1 MSAASPDAA
10 KTLRFPPLRLEARGG
25 DRHAREFLPAALEII
40 ETPASPAGRATALTI
55 TLAVVLAII
64 WASIGQ
70 VDIIATAPGRILPV
84 GHSKTVQP
92 LDAGIVRRI
101 LVDDGAH
108 VRAGDALVELDPT
121 AAAADQARLTHDLL
135 QAELDR
141 ARLDGLRLA
150 FGGAAPALAAPPA
163 NASPTQL
170 QATEAAMLAQAA
182 EQAAKLAGLDQQIA
196 QKQAEGDEAAAAL
209 AKSQASLPWLRQQAE
224 LRRELLNVQFSNKLA
239 WLEVEQRLAEQTH
252 DLPVLAAR
260 QVEAAAA
267 GAALERQRA
276 EAVAEYRKTVLAD
289 LAKAEQQASQARQD
303 LSKASEKLRQQV
315 LRAPIDGTVQQLAVH
330 TVGGVVSPAQAV
342 LVVVPD
348 DAGLVVEAQV
358 ANKDVGFV
366 HAGQTAEVKVEAFSF
381 TRYGLIHGTVVGVS
395 RDAVTDDRARQVER
409 DKQTNT
415 DGEGSGDRD
424 MSPSY
429 TAHIML
435 GQAQLLTESGP
446 AKLEAGM
453 TVTAEI
459 KTGRRSL
466 ISYLLS
472 PLQRYAHEG
481 LRER

>member
-1 MSAASPDAA
+1 M
-10 KTLRFPPLRLEARGG
+10 
-25 DRHAREFLPAALEII
+25 
-40 ETPASPAGRATALTI
+40 
-55 TLAVVLAII
+55 
-64 WASIGQ
+64 
-70 VDIIATAPGRILPV
+70 DIVATAPGRILPV

-108 VRAGDALVELDPT
+108 VHAGDALIELDPT

-150 FGGAAPALAAPPA
+150 FGGAAPVLSAPPA

-182 EQAAKLAGLDQQIA
+182 EQAAKLAALDQQIA
-196 QKQAEGDEAAAAL
+196 QKRAEGNEAAAAL
-209 AKSQASLPWLRQQAE
+209 AKSEAALPWLQKQAE
-224 LRRELLNVQFSNKLA
+224 LRRELLNIRFGNRLA
-239 WLEVEQRLAEQTH
+239 WLEAEQRLTEQTH
-252 DLPVLAAR
+252 DLPVQAAR
-260 QVEAAAA
+260 QGEAAAA
-267 GAALERQRA
+267 RAALERQRT

-289 LAKAEQQASQARQD
+289 LAKAEQQASQARED
-303 LSKASEKLRQQV
+303 LAKASEKLRQLV

-348 DAGLVVEAQV
+348 DAGLVVEARV

-366 HAGQTAEVKVEAFSF
+366 HAGQPAEVKVEAFTF

-395 RDAVTDDRARQVER
+395 RDAVIDDRARPAER
-409 DKQTNT
+409 DKQTDRARE
-415 DGEGSGDRD
+415 DGQDHET
-424 MSPSY
+424 SPGY
-429 TAHIML
+429 TAHIAL
-435 GQAQLLTESGP
+435 GQTELTTENGL

-453 TVTAEI
+453 VVTAEI
-459 KTGRRSL
+459 KTGRRSV

-481 LRER
+481 IRER